1 MTYSL
6 KVKDGSNNFIGE
18 FDKFR
23 NLKFG
28 KRINNYGSMAFEV
41 PLNDPKAESLVGLR
55 IYSVWVYRDGDLIWS
70 GEQVMRQSKL
80 TDKGDNWA
88 TIYCFT
94 WFEQLAGRHTGA
106 TRTFTAEDAGNIA
119 WTLIDET
126 QTDSDFGIT
135 QGTIEVTMDRDVIYE
150 NQNIAEAI
158 TNLSNVING
167 FDFEVS
173 DTKVFNVFGT
183 QGVDRT
189 ELIFEYGHNITNIT
203 ISEDFAHPANRAIIL
218 GDSGVVSDPLRVERD
233 DAGSQTQYKLREVVS
248 NEMNTVESATLEEK
262 GDALLRKYGSPLF
275 KISMDLVRSSF
286 PTIADFALGDIVTLK
301 VQSGIYNIED
311 TYRIYEWSIDYD
323 ENDTEKLD
331 LVLAKF
337 IIPEFS

>member
-1 MTYSL
+1 MTYLL
-6 KVKDGSNNFIGE
+6 KIKDGDGNFIGE
-18 FDKFR
+18 FVQFR
-23 NLKFG
+23 NLRFG
-28 KRINNYGSMAFEV
+28 KRINNYGSLSFEI
-41 PLNDPKAESLVGLR
+41 PINNTKADSLIALR
-55 IYSVWVYRDGDLIWS
+55 IYSVWVYRDGELIWS
-70 GEQVMRQSKL
+70 GEQAMRQSKL

-94 WFEQLAGRHTGA
+94 WFEQLASRFTDEE
-106 TRTFTAEDAGNIA
+106 RIFTAEDAGNIA

-135 QGTIEVTMDRDVIYE
+135 EGSIEATMDRDRTYE

-158 TNLSNVING
+158 TGLSNVING
-167 FDFEVS
+167 FDFEIS
-173 DTKVFNVFGT
+173 DTKVFNVYAT

-189 ELIFEYGHNITNIT
+189 ALIFEYGQNITSIT
-203 ISEDFAHPANRAIIL
+203 INEDFAHPVNRAIII
-218 GDSGVVSDPLRVERD
+218 GDSGVPADPLRVERND
-233 DAGSQTQYKLREVVS
+233 SASQTQYKLREAIS
-248 NEMNTVESATLEEK
+248 NEMNTVESVTLEEK
-262 GDALLRKYGSPLF
+262 GDALLRKYGTPLF
-275 KISMDLVRSSF
+275 KISMDLVRSSY
-286 PTIADFALGDIVTLK
+286 PTIADFSLGDIVTLK
-301 VQSGIYNIED
+301 VQNGIYNIED